1 MTLHSLL
8 GKVIQV
14 NTLSMAQTG
23 GKRQKSWVAKYAAL
37 PARIR
42 PADARSVRQFGRD
55 GQTVDHIV
63 YVGGPSANNV
73 ANISISRGEQIVFG
87 TRIFEVKAVRN
98 PDELNRYLIV
108 GCQEKK
114 PK

>member
-23 GKRQKSWVAKYAAL
+23 GKRQKSWTVKYAAL
-37 PARIR
+37 PARIV
-42 PADARSVRQFGRD
+42 PADARSMRRFARD
-55 GQTVDHIV
+55 GQEIDHVV

-87 TRIFEVKAVRN
+87 TRIFEVKGARN

-108 GCQEKK
+108 GCTEKK